1 MSVSAVAVTSW
12 LENFGKVWRERD
24 ARGAAELFTEHASYR
39 NSPFLD
45 EPFVGTDAIEGFWR
59 AAVADVADVDFR
71 YGVPVIDGDRVG
83 VEWWATL
90 TSGGEAHTLAG
101 NFLLTFS
108 AERVADLRESF
119 VKQKGTYHPHP
130 GWGE

>member
-12 LENFGKVWRERD
+12 LEDFGKVWRERD
-24 ARGAAELFTEHASYR
+24 ARAAAELFTERASYR
-39 NSPFLD
+39 NSPFLG

-59 AAVADVADVDFR
+59 AAVEDVADVDFR

-90 TSGGEAHTLAG
+90 KSGGAAYTLAG
-101 NFLLTFS
+101 NFLLTF
-108 AERVADLRESF
+108 AGERVADLRESF
-119 VKQKGTYHPHP
+119 VKQQGTYQPHP